1 MAETRAVP
9 PEFHTV
15 TPYLIMKNAVEA
27 LEFYKRA
34 FGAIEKYKLL
44 FPDGRLAHAQIA
56 LGDSQIM
63 FCEECQ
69 EYGGKSPQ
77 TLGGSPVTLYVYV
90 EDVDAFFERA
100 LAAGATELHPVRDQ
114 FYGDRSGQ
122 LMDPFGHVWSIASPK
137 ENVSP
142 EEIQKRMEALCVS
155 QK

>member
-1 MAETRAVP
+1 MNINKGLKYSADHEWVRI
-9 PEFHTV
+9 EG
-15 TPYLIMKNAVEA
+15 N
-27 LEFYKRA
+27 RA
-34 FGAIEKYKLL
+34 FIGISNY
-44 FPDGRLAHAQIA
+44 AQIA

-63 FCEECQ
+63 FSEECQ